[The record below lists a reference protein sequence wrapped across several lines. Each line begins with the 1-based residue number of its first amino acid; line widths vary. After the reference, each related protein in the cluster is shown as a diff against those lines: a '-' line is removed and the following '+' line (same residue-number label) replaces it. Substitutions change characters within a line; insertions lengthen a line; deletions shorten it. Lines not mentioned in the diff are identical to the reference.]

1 MQRNVANFQTM
12 RSLSRQDFSQRSD
25 IPLAKVPLLKR
36 VLDIFCLLL
45 ALPTLLPLFAGI
57 ALLIKVVSPGPVFFT
72 QERIGFMG
80 RRFRVFKFR
89 TMKVNAETQT
99 HQNHLK
105 ELINSETPMTKMDSQ
120 GDPRVIKFSV
130 PKVARSGSVVPKWV
144 KNAGTAANWAKNLG
158 NAFKSNGT
166 IPTVRTIRALIE
178 VARKYKLPIEC
189 HTGRY
194 HPPPWNIPHLH
205 IGKPARFH
213 VPLPPGWTPPGIVC
227 T

>member
-1 MQRNVANFQTM
+1 MHARHY
-12 RSLSRQDFSQRSD
+12 S
-25 IPLAKVPLLKR
+25 P
-36 VLDIFCLLL
+36 
-45 ALPTLLPLFAGI
+45 AL
-57 ALLIKVVSPGPVFFT
+57 
-72 QERIGFMG
+72 G
-80 RRFRVFKFR
+80 RFLQPDP
-89 TMKVNAETQT
+89 AA
-99 HQNHLK
+99 
-105 ELINSETPMTKMDSQ
+105 SETHFYRYGGNSPIVNINPDGKLFWVIAVAVVRVAVWVGPRVATLT
-120 GDPRVIKFSV
+120 RVIKFSV